1 MADYRCYFLNDQ
13 RHIVGVEELGG
24 CADDNEARKIAMTLL
39 NDRPHYSGVAVW
51 ERSRKVFEELIAR
64 TA

>member
-1 MADYRCYFLNDQ
+1 LNDH
-13 RHIVGVEELGG
+13 RHIVGVEQLAG
-24 CADDNEARKIAMTLL
+24 CPDDNEARKIAMTLL

-64 TA
+64 SA